1 MKKAPQSHNSNVEEI
16 TALCYGLNIHIRANN
31 NTKAMAT

>member
-1 MKKAPQSHNSNVEEI
+1 MKKEPQSHNSNVEEI
-16 TALCYGLNIHIRANN
+16 TALSYALNIYIRANN